1 MNVGRNPL
9 LWCALLAL
17 FGSEPAFAKN
27 AATIS
32 LAGTWRLQLDRGN
45 AGLQEKW
52 FDHPLT
58 GKIKLPGSLPAQ
70 GIGDD
75 ISVDS
80 KWTGDIVDKT
90 WFTAPEY
97 AKYREPGHVKVPFWL
112 QPDKY
117 YAGVAWYQRDI
128 DVPAGW
134 RGKRLVLVLERPHWE
149 TRVWLDGREIGSNN
163 SLSTPH
169 EYDCGTEVS
178 QGKHVLTIRVDNS
191 LVVDIGVNSHSVTDH
206 TQGNWNGIVGDIS
219 LRAMEPIWIE
229 DLQVYPHVV
238 TKSVTVKGRLGK
250 PAGQKGGGEI
260 EFVCER
266 LDQAGSRVVLQKT
279 VEPSWDARGFEQE
292 LQLGADAELWDEFNP
307 VRYRLTAFL
316 RTLLPG
322 PLPASGERELLLHR
336 APQSPSPPQEE
347 RAGERRALSVGTHGS
362 ASRTVVFGLREIST
376 QGTQFVLNGHKV
388 FIRGTLECCIFPKTG
403 HPPTDVDSWKRIIR
417 VAKAYGLNLLRFHSW
432 CPPEAAF
439 VAADELGFYYQVEIA
454 SWANQSTTL
463 GDGKPVDQWLYGE
476 AEKILKAYGN
486 HPSFLLMPYG
496 NEPGGH
502 RAGEYLAKWVEH
514 WKLADPRRLYTSGS
528 GWPQIPENQFHV
540 TPDPRIQSWGGGLSS
555 RINAAPPETRTDYRE
570 YIRQRSVPVISH
582 EIGQWC
588 VYPNF
593 DEIPKYTG
601 YLKPKNFE
609 IFRDSL
615 NEHHMGDLAH
625 KFLLASGKLQT
636 LCYKEE
642 IESALRTPGMGG
654 FELLDLHDFPGQGT
668 ALVGVLD
675 PFWEDKGYVTAK
687 EYSRFC
693 NATVPLARLS
703 KRVFTTDETLEA
715 DLEVAH
721 FGGAA
726 MHNARPTWRLINQRG
741 KAVASGSLPERDV
754 PLDNGIQLG
763 HIAASLRDLPAPAEY
778 KLVVSIDREAATQS
792 ADKVTHGNAQASHF
806 ENDWDVW
813 VYPPAKETH
822 SSGLLVVNELNDT
835 AVETL
840 HAGGKVLL
848 DIPDNRVK
856 GDSKGKVALGFSS
869 IFWNTAW
876 THGQPPHTLGIL
888 CDPAN
893 PALAEFPTEY
903 HSNWQWWYLI
913 HGAGAMLL
921 DDLPPNLRPMVQVV
935 DDWVT
940 NRKLALL
947 FEAKVGGGKLL
958 VTSMDLLGEN
968 PVARQMRR
976 SLLDYMGGP
985 KFSPAVGLT
994 VEQVRGLMAEPS
1006 LMQKLGARVLKC
1018 DSAQHGYEPE
1028 QALDGNPA
1036 TMWHTSWEEPAP
1048 GFPHELQIEFP
1059 KPLLLRGFSV
1069 LPRQDRKRNGW
1080 IKDYA
1085 FYVSDD
1091 GVNWGEPVAKGTFAA
1106 DDKVKRVTLSASI
1119 QARFVRLVAL
1129 SGYADGPWASL
1140 AEFEVIL

>member
-1 MNVGRNPL
+1 M
-9 LWCALLAL
+9 
-17 FGSEPAFAKN
+17 
-27 AATIS
+27 S
-32 LAGTWRLQLDRGN
+32 LAGTWRFQLDRGN

-52 FDHPLT
+52 FERPLT

-75 ISVDS
+75 ISVDT
-80 KWTGDIVDKT
+80 KWTGDIVDKS
-90 WFTAPEY
+90 WFTAREY

-112 QPDKY
+112 QPAKY

-128 DVPAGW
+128 IVPSGW
-134 RGKRLVLVLERPHWE
+134 RGKRLLLVLERPHWE
-149 TRVWLDGREIGSNN
+149 TQVWLDGHEIGSNN

-169 EYDCGTEVS
+169 EYDFGTRLS
-178 QGKHVLTIRVDNS
+178 PGKHVLTIRVGNS
-191 LVVDIGVNSHSVTDH
+191 LVVDIGVNSHSITDH

-219 LRAMEPIWIE
+219 LRTMEPIWIE
-229 DLQVYPHVV
+229 DLQVYPHVANH
-238 TKSVTVKGRLGK
+238 SITVKGRLG
-250 PAGQKGGGEI
+250 GGVTQTGGNQI
-260 EFVCER
+260 QFVCER
-266 LDQAGSRVVLQKT
+266 LDSPDATIVTQNISQLAWDAAGSN
-279 VEPSWDARGFEQE
+279 FEQE
-292 LQLGADAELWDEFNP
+292 LSLGDGAELWDEFHP
-307 VRYRLTAFL
+307 VCYRLTASLSSSSSFSSSK
-316 RTLLPG
+316 
-322 PLPASGERELLLHR
+322 AFRE
-336 APQSPSPPQEE
+336 SK
-347 RAGERRALSVGTHGS
+347 
-362 ASRTVVFGLREIST
+362 TVAFGLREIST
-376 QGTQFVLNGHKV
+376 QGTQFVLNGHKI

-417 VAKAYGLNLLRFHSW
+417 IAKSYGLNLLRFHSW

-439 VAADELGFYYQVEIA
+439 AAADELGFYYQVEIA

-463 GDGKPVDQWLYGE
+463 GDGKPVDQWLYRE
-476 AEKILKAYGN
+476 AERILKAYGN

-496 NEPGGH
+496 NEPGGPH
-502 RAGEYLAKWVEH
+502 AGEYLAKWVAY
-514 WKLADPRRLYTSGS
+514 WKAADPRRLYTSGS

-540 TPDPRIQSWGGGLSS
+540 TPDPRIQSWGGGLHS
-555 RINAAPPETRTDYRE
+555 RINATPPETRTDYRD
-570 YIRQRSVPVISH
+570 YIRQRNVPVISH

-615 NEHHMGDLAH
+615 NEHHMGELAH

-675 PFWEDKGYVTAK
+675 PFWEDKGYVTAN

-715 DLEVAH
+715 DIEVAH
-721 FGGAA
+721 FGAVP
-726 MHNARPTWRLINQRG
+726 MHKSRPAWRVVSQKG
-741 KAVASGSLPERDV
+741 KIVASGSLPEGDV
-754 PLDNGIQLG
+754 PLGNGLELG
-763 HIAASLRDLPAPAEY
+763 HVALALRQLPAPAEY
-778 KLVVSIDREAATQS
+778 KLVASLDCEDAAQS
-792 ADKVTHGNAQASHF
+792 TVKTNHRIRHF
-806 ENDWDVW
+806 ENDWDFW
-813 VYPPAKETH
+813 VYPSQLTTDSP
-822 SSGLLVVNELNDT
+822 GVLIVNDLNQSAVT
-835 AVETL
+835 AL
-840 HAGGKVLL
+840 DSGGKVLL
-848 DIPDNRVK
+848 VIPTNRVK
-856 GDSKGKVALGFSS
+856 GDSNGKVALGFSS

-876 THGQPPHTLGIL
+876 THRQPPHTLGIL

-893 PALAEFPTEY
+893 SALAEFPTES

-921 DDLPPNLRPMVQVV
+921 DDLPAQLRPTVQVV

-940 NRKLALL
+940 NRKLALV
-947 FEAKVGGGKLL
+947 FEAKVGRGKLL
-958 VTSMDLLGEN
+958 VTSMPLIDRLEEN
-968 PVARQMRR
+968 PVARQMRH
-976 SLLDYMGGP
+976 SLLDYMGSNRFNPGV
-985 KFSPAVGLT
+985 SLT
-994 VEQVRGLMAEPS
+994 VDQIHGLMTAPS
-1006 LMQKLGARVLKC
+1006 LMEKLGARVLKC

-1036 TMWHTSWEEPAP
+1036 TLWHTSWEEPMP
-1048 GFPHELQIEFP
+1048 GFPHELQIAFP
-1059 KPLLLRGFSV
+1059 KPLPLRGFSV
-1069 LPRQDRKRNGW
+1069 LPRQDHNRNGW
-1080 IKDYA
+1080 IKDYE

-1091 GVNWGEPVAKGTFAA
+1091 GKNWGEPVSKGTFAA
-1106 DDKVKRVTLSASI
+1106 DDKLKRVIFKAPTET
-1119 QARFVRLVAL
+1119 RFVRLVAV
-1129 SGYADGPWASL
+1129 SGYADGRWASL
-1140 AEFEVIL
+1140 AEFEVTL